1 VKETGQSGSTVYNY
15 GRGER
20 LTTQYQILVNS
31 RPVFFLQRVTPT
43 SEIYS
48 KVNSVFSIQN
58 VKIVSLVAATSML
71 LWMELLLL
79 SLLKWN
85 IILRKEVKRRTQELE
100 DSYDEMKS
108 YLEEVPMYHYIEEF
122 KSI

>member
-1 VKETGQSGSTVYNY
+1 VKETGESGSAVYNY

-79 SLLKWN
+79 LLLKWN

-108 YLEEVPMYHYIEEF
+108 YLEEVL
-122 KSI
+122 KKAKKK

>member
-1 VKETGQSGSTVYNY
+1 VKETCQSGSAVYDY

-20 LTTQYQILVNS
+20 LTTQYHILQI
-31 RPVFFLQRVTPT
+31 VTST

-79 SLLKWN
+79 FLLKWN

-100 DSYDEMKS
+100 DSYNEMKS